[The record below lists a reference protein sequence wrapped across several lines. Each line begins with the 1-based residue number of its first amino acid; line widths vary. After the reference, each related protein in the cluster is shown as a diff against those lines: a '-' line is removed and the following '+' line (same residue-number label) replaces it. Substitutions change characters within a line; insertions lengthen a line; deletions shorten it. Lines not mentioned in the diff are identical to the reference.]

1 MACRRTF
8 TAHCTSPSAGRLSI
22 ICGTACPFPVTHPPD
37 PALAPADPLA
47 ADMQQ
52 VDRVI
57 AERLSSEVAL
67 IDQIAHYI
75 VSAGGKRIRPRLVL
89 LFSQALGFAGPQRY
103 ELAAT
108 VEFIHTATL
117 LHDDVVDESSL
128 RRGRQTANALFG
140 NAASVL
146 VGDFL
151 YSRAFQM
158 MVSVDRMRVLEVL
171 ADATNVIA
179 EGEVLQLMNMHDPDL
194 AVDDYLRVIRYKT
207 AKLFEASARLGA
219 VLADASRGVEDA
231 CADYGRSL
239 GTAFQLVDDLLDY
252 EGDTAA
258 LGKNVGDD
266 LREGKPTLPLLV
278 AMARC
283 TEAERQLMRHAIEH
297 GEPDRLDEILAIVR
311 RTGALDATRDAAR
324 AEADKARDALSV
336 LPESA
341 ARQALLDLCA
351 RSVERSS

>member
-1 MACRRTF
+1 M
-8 TAHCTSPSAGRLSI
+8 PSAASATGPNSR
-22 ICGTACPFPVTHPPD
+22 P
-37 PALAPADPLA
+37 PADSMAAELA
-47 ADMQQ
+47 Q
-52 VDRVI
+52 VDAVI
-57 AERLSSEVAL
+57 KACLQSNVAL
-67 IDQIAHYI
+67 INQIANYI

-89 LFSQALGFAGPQRY
+89 LFTGALGFSGPERY
-103 ELAAT
+103 TLAAT

-128 RRGRQTANALFG
+128 RRGRKTANAVFG

-158 MVSVDRMRVLEVL
+158 MVSANNLRVLEVL

-179 EGEVLQLMNMHDPDL
+179 EGEVLQLLNMHDADL
-194 AVDDYLRVIRYKT
+194 AVDEYLRVIRFKT

-219 VLADASRGVEDA
+219 VLAGAAPDVEEA

-252 EGDTAA
+252 DGATHE

-266 LREGKPTLPLLV
+266 LREGKPTLPLLL
-278 AMARC
+278 ALARGDT
-283 TEAERQLMRHAIEH
+283 TERELVRRAIEH
-297 GEPDRLDEILAIVR
+297 GEVARLAEVVAVVR
-311 RTGALDATRDAAR
+311 RTGALEAARELARGEADAAR
-324 AEADKARDALSV
+324 ARLAL
-336 LPESA
+336 LPPSPQRE
-341 ARQALLDLCA
+341 ALLDLCA
-351 RSVERSS
+351 RSVDRSF

>member
-1 MACRRTF
+1 M
-8 TAHCTSPSAGRLSI
+8 
-22 ICGTACPFPVTHPPD
+22 
-37 PALAPADPLA
+37 A

-57 AERLSSEVAL
+57 GERLRSEVAL
-67 IDQIAHYI
+67 IDQISHYI

-89 LFSQALGFAGPQRY
+89 LFSEALGFAGPQRY

-194 AVDDYLRVIRYKT
+194 AVDDYLRVIRFKT

-219 VLADASRGVEDA
+219 VLAHADREVEDA

-252 EGDTAA
+252 EGDTVA

-278 AMARC
+278 AMVRC
-283 TEAERQLMRHAIEH
+283 TEAERLLMRHAIEH

-311 RTGALDATRDAAR
+311 RTGALEATRDAAR
-324 AEADKARDALSV
+324 AEAGKARDALAL

-341 ARQALLDLCA
+341 ARTALLDLCA